1 MHLFSNEIKGIYFL
15 PKDNIV
21 EEVLIP
27 SFKHSGH
34 VNCMMGY
41 FTSEVLRALAPGLA
55 TFLNDQHGQ
64 LKLIIS
70 PFLKSEDKSAI
81 EEGLEAKEK
90 IINKYFDNF
99 FLTEDEIEKH
109 TLKCLSHLI
118 YYDRLQIK
126 ISLMKDALFHPKV
139 WLFYDKENLLA
150 VHGSSNMTLTGI
162 QKNYE
167 QISVAKSWHD
177 DYQNETAKALE
188 KQFNNLWD
196 NKEKICNVVNISK
209 AIKEKLLQSYLSNI
223 PPTEN
228 EFLALNS
235 KYKNNVSD
243 SSSEEQYHIADKKS
257 FNIPSWLNYTKP
269 PFEHQGRAVES
280 WCNSGFNGILEMATG
295 SGKTITA
302 MICAYNLYERYKNL
316 LVVISAPYIPLIDQW
331 CEEVKIFGIEPV
343 NISNYKN
350 TDARSKKIHK
360 IQKNLAF
367 GLSDIEVIIGT
378 HNFLCDETNKNILS
392 KYKGNKLLIADE
404 VHNLGR
410 EQFINSLPNFFDY
423 KLGLSATPVRQY
435 DEEGTKELF
444 DFFGGIVF
452 QFPLKEAIGNCLV
465 EYDYHVHTVQLNKN
479 EMEEWYELTDKI
491 KKIFAYNDDKDNL
504 KHDES
509 LQKLLVRRRKILETA
524 ENKIETLSNVIDEE
538 DLSNFNHVLIYATD
552 KDPKQLEMVNKLLKD
567 KNIMFH
573 QLTSEETK
581 DKDKTKHVI
590 ENFQQGHLKVL
601 TAKRV
606 LDEGINIPEIKNAYI
621 LASTTIERQWIQ
633 RRGRLLRKCESIKKD
648 KSIIHD
654 FITLPPNLNSLDKE
668 AKNIIESEL
677 ARVEEFAMLSKNVGK
692 KDSSLCIIKEL
703 VNLLYK

>member
-1 MHLFSNEIKGIYFL
+1 MFGKNDIKSIYFL

-27 SFKHSGH
+27 SFKNSDH
-34 VNCMMGY
+34 VNCMMGF

-55 TFLNDQHGQ
+55 TFLNYQNGQ

-70 PFLKSEDKSAI
+70 PFLTPEDRNAI

-90 IINKYFDNF
+90 VINKYFDNF

-118 YYDRLQIK
+118 YHDRLQIK
-126 ISLMKDALFHPKV
+126 IALMKDALFHPKV
-139 WLFYDKENLLA
+139 WLFYDEDNLLA

-162 QKNYE
+162 QRNYE

-177 DYQNETAKALE
+177 DYQNETARALE
-188 KQFNNLWD
+188 NQFNNLWD
-196 NKEKICNVVNISK
+196 NEEQICNVVNISQ
-209 AIKEKLLQSYLSNI
+209 AIKEKLLKNYYSNI

-235 KYKNNVSD
+235 RYKNNIFDASPKNQD
-243 SSSEEQYHIADKKS
+243 YISDKKF
-257 FNIPSWLNYTKP
+257 FNIPSWLNYKTF

-302 MICAYNLYERYKNL
+302 MICAYKLYERCKNL
-316 LVVISAPYIPLIDQW
+316 LVVISVPYIPLIDQW

-343 NISNYKN
+343 NISDYK
-350 TDARSKKIHK
+350 DKKERSKQIQN
-360 IQKNLAF
+360 IQKKLTF
-367 GLSDIEVIIGT
+367 GLSDIEVIICT
-378 HNFLCDETNKNILS
+378 HNFLCDETNKNMLS
-392 KYKGNKLLIADE
+392 KYKGKKLLIADE

-410 EQFINSLPNFFDY
+410 EQFVNSPPSFFDY
-423 KLGLSATPVRQY
+423 KLGLSATPIRQY

-452 QFPLKEAIGNCLV
+452 QFPLKEAIGKCLV
-465 EYDYHVHTVQLNKN
+465 EYDYYVHTVQLNKD

-491 KKIFAYNDDKDNL
+491 KKIFAYNYGKDNL
-504 KHDES
+504 KHNET

-524 ENKIETLSNVIDEE
+524 ENKIYMLSNLIDKE
-538 DLSNFNHVLIYATD
+538 DLSNFSHVLIYATD
-552 KDPKQLEMVNKLLKD
+552 KDPKQLEMVNNLLKD

-573 QLTSEETK
+573 QLTSEETR
-581 DKDKTKHVI
+581 DKDKTKNII
-590 ENFQQGHLKVL
+590 ENFKEGYIKVL

-606 LDEGINIPEIKNAYI
+606 LDEGINIPEIKKAYI
-621 LASTTIERQWIQ
+621 LASTTVERQWIQ
-633 RRGRLLRKCESIKKD
+633 RRGRLLRKCDAIKKD

-654 FITLPPNLNSLDKE
+654 FVTLPPNLNSLDKE
-668 AKNIIESEL
+668 AKYIIESEL
-677 ARVEEFAMLSKNVGK
+677 SRVKEFAMLSQNVGK
-692 KDSSLCIIKEL
+692 KDSALNIIKEL